1 MNKTVTCNIAGLV
14 FHIEEQAY
22 DLLFNYLN
30 GIKTRIAKSEGA
42 EEIIQDIEARIAEL
56 FTNSISNRQEVILEK
71 NVNEVITA
79 LGKPEDF
86 EIEDDS
92 DDFVASATSPDDSN
106 YVRSEKTLMRDTENG
121 VIAGVCS
128 GLAAYLKWDVVLV
141 RVLFILALILTGFG
155 FIVYIVLW
163 IAAPKA
169 QSSTDR
175 LRMQGKPINLD
186 TIAQEVQDAA
196 DRLERYTNSPK
207 TKKSIAK
214 IESKGKEFGS
224 MLRKFFGALLFV
236 GGVLGMFFFLTMS
249 LVENGFFIDQDG
261 ESPVSLYHFSSI
273 MFNSDGQAMA
283 GWYGLLSLV
292 LLPLLFLTIA
302 GIFMIFS
309 IRGKAIGRIF
319 MTFLGFWIV
328 GVITFSLVSAQIARD
343 FTYRE
348 SAEKELFSTSTQQL
362 YVEIPDYISSGSSFE
377 FSDNDEFFGISHD
390 GSTVNFGQIRME
402 VIDSKDSLFHV
413 TSLKHASGISRKK
426 AYLRILNMQ
435 HSVVLDSNKLT
446 IEPEFKFPI
455 EDRLRN
461 QKIVIRIAIP
471 KNAQLEWIGN
481 KRRMYE
487 IRDYRELPK

>member
-14 FHIEEQAY
+14 FHIDERAY
-22 DLLFNYLN
+22 ELLFNYLN
-30 GIKTRIAKSEGA
+30 AIKTRLSKSEGA

-56 FTNSISNRQEVILEK
+56 FSNSISNRQEVILEK
-71 NVNEVITA
+71 NVNEIIAA

-86 EIEDDS
+86 EIEDETA
-92 DDFVASATSPDDSN
+92 DFADFSSQATESH

-121 VIAGVCS
+121 VIAGVCA
-128 GLAAYLKWDVVLV
+128 GVAAYLKWDIVLV
-141 RVLFILALILTGFG
+141 RVLFLVALIVTGFG
-155 FIVYIVLW
+155 FIVYVVLW

-196 DRLERYTNSPK
+196 DRLERYTNDPK
-207 TKKSIAK
+207 TRKNLNKVKAK
-214 IESKGKEFGS
+214 GQEFGTMFS
-224 MLRKFFGALLFV
+224 KFFGALLFI
-236 GGVLGMFFFLTMS
+236 GGVLGIFFFLTIS
-249 LVENGFFIDQDG
+249 LVENGFFIDHDG
-261 ESPVSLYHFSSI
+261 ESLVSLYHFSSV
-273 MFNSDGQAMA
+273 MFNSDTQAIA

-309 IRGKAIGRIF
+309 IRGKALGRIF
-319 MTFLGFWIV
+319 MTFLGFWIA

-348 SAEKELFSTSTQQL
+348 SAEKELFTVNAPQL
-362 YVEIPDYISSGSSFE
+362 FVEIPDYNFVGSSLDI
-377 FSDNDEFFGISHD
+377 SDDDDFFGISHD
-390 GSTVNFGQIRME
+390 GSTVNLGQIDLE
-402 VIDSKDSLFHV
+402 VIDSKDSLFHIASV
-413 TSLKHASGISRKK
+413 KYASGISRKK
-426 AYLRILNMQ
+426 AFSRILNME
-435 HSVVLDSNKLT
+435 HSVSLDSNKIT
-446 IEPEFKFPI
+446 IAPEFSFPI

-461 QKIVIRIAIP
+461 QKLVIQIAIP
-471 KNAQLEWIGN
+471 KNAQLEWVGN

-487 IRDYRELPK
+487 IRDYRED